1 MTIAPT
7 TQRNLRERPTLVPA
21 FTCAEVWGG
30 NRPVQGVVDTPGIRG
45 CVYSQPCAGGRGGD
59 IHYVS
64 ICGSGLISRLCL
76 ADVVGHGEKVAQVSG
91 EIHDLLRR
99 YMNNTDQRRVLA
111 ELNRRLTADELG
123 SLTTAAVATYVH
135 PTRSLS
141 VSYAGHP
148 PAWLYR
154 HEGRAW
160 TRLQLEDDRE
170 RRKGLLNLP
179 LSVEN
184 TTRFTRRKV
193 RVRNG
198 DRLLLVTDGVLEAPE
213 AGNVQRLYGDER
225 LERLLSENQ
234 DADVNALV
242 ETVVQAIQAHTR
254 DAGLTHDD
262 VTLLLVEFVPGP
274 RAGGLWLGL
283 KNRVFGRRPRVHGGR
298 A

>member
-1 MTIAPT
+1 MTVAPT
-7 TQRNLRERPTLVPA
+7 AQSRLTERPTMVPE

-30 NRPVQGVVDTPGIRG
+30 NRPVRGVVDTPGIRG
-45 CVYSQPCAGGRGGD
+45 CVYSQPCKGGRGGD

-76 ADVVGHGEKVAQVSG
+76 ADVVGHGEKVAKVSG

-111 ELNRRLTADELG
+111 ELNRRLTREELG
-123 SLTTAAVATYVH
+123 GLTTAAVATYVH

-148 PAWLYR
+148 PGWLYR
-154 HEGRAW
+154 RDERTW
-160 TRLQLEDDRE
+160 IRLQLDADRE
-170 RRKGLLNLP
+170 RSKELLNLP

-184 TTRFTRRKV
+184 STRFTRRKL

-213 AGNVQRLYGDER
+213 AGHFGRLYGDER
-225 LERLLSENQ
+225 LTCLLNEHQ
-234 DADVNALV
+234 DADVNTLV
-242 ETVVQAIQAHTR
+242 ESVVQAIQAHTR

-262 VTLLLVEFVPGP
+262 VTLLVVEFVPGP

-283 KNRVFGRRPRVHGGR
+283 KNRVFGRRPRVHADR